1 MKRYFLLLLV
11 LAVFSPQLI
20 GQELQVQ
27 VRINSQKASQ
37 TDQKVF
43 QSLQTA
49 IEEFFNQTKWTEDEF
64 EQEERINCTFQLTIN
79 TDDGSNNFA
88 AQMAVQASRPV
99 YGSNYETSLMTHNDP
114 DVNFSYEQ
122 FQPLQYTPN
131 SFADNLTS
139 ILSFYAYVILG
150 LDYDSF
156 SAMGGEK
163 YYQIA
168 QDIITTVPA
177 NVQQSAGG
185 WSSVGGNSNNRNRY
199 WIIENLQ
206 NPRVI
211 PFRQAM
217 YTYHRQ
223 SLDLMGSDVE
233 GGKASMLK
241 AIEEVANVNKSYPNA
256 QIVQMFT
263 NAKSQEII
271 EIFKLG
277 TKQQKTKI
285 FQLMVKL
292 DAANAS
298 KYRAIG
304 R

>member
-1 MKRYFLLLLV
+1 MKKYFLLLF
-11 LAVFSPQLI
+11 VFALFSSQLI
-20 GQELQVQ
+20 AQELLVQ
-27 VRINSQKASQ
+27 VKVNSQRASQ

-43 QSLQTA
+43 QSLETA
-49 IEEFFNQTKWTEDEF
+49 IEEFFNNTKWTEDEY
-64 EQEERINCTFQLTIN
+64 EQEERIKCSFQLTIN

-88 AQMAVQASRPV
+88 AQMAVQASRPI
-99 YGSNYETSLMTHNDP
+99 YGSNYETSLLTHNDP

-131 SFADNLTS
+131 SFADNLTA

-156 SAMGGEK
+156 SSMGGDK
-163 YYQIA
+163 YFQVA

-185 WSSVGGNSNNRNRY
+185 WSSVGGSSNNRNRY

-217 YTYHRQ
+217 YNYHRQ
-223 SLDLMGSDVE
+223 SLDIMGADVE
-233 GGKASMLK
+233 GGKVNMLK
-241 AIEEVANVNKSYPNA
+241 AIEEVGKVNKSYPGA
-256 QIVQMFT
+256 MITQMFT

-277 TKQQKTKI
+277 NKQQKTKI